1 MIKRLF
7 HRKRGLRPLLLL
19 ASLCIVSVGFRLAN
33 GSGAA
38 IASQLANLGSYREL
52 VEDTASC
59 TADAEIEEILS
70 SLNTRQDRLSQREE
84 ELAGRQAA
92 MQVAQQKIEEKL
104 LELKKAED
112 SLREVLVLAE
122 GAAENDISRLTTVY
136 ERMKPKEASA
146 LFETMAPEFAAGFLG
161 RMNPEAAAQILAG
174 LSPDVA
180 YSLSA
185 ILAGRHS
192 QVPVQ

>member
-1 MIKRLF
+1 MIKRAF
-7 HRKRGLRPLLLL
+7 RRGNGLRPLILI
-19 ASLCIVSVGFRLAN
+19 SGLCVVSAAFRLAD

-38 IASQLANLGSYREL
+38 IAREVANLGSYQDIVAE
-52 VEDTASC
+52 TAGC
-59 TADAEIEEILS
+59 TADAEVQEILA
-70 SLNTRQDRLSQREE
+70 SLTTKEERLTRREE
-84 ELAGRQAA
+84 EIAARQAA
-92 MQVAQQKIEEKL
+92 MSEAQTKIEAKMA
-104 LELKKAED
+104 ELKEAED
-112 SLREVLVLAE
+112 SLRAVLVMAE

-174 LSPDVA
+174 LSPDIA

-185 ILAGRHS
+185 ILAGRHTG
-192 QVPVQ
+192 VPKN